1 MQYVGALR
9 VMLQWKSYYLLT
21 PYSPEDVVRP
31 GGGEGEDA
39 DQLEVGPAVEH
50 LVLGA
55 HYLRIR
61 RCNYIGQF
69 GQSSNRIQIL

>member
-1 MQYVGALR
+1 MQYVGALHA
-9 VMLQWKSYYLLT
+9 MLQWKSYNLLT
-21 PYSPEDVVRP
+21 PYSPEDIVWP
-31 GGGEGEDA
+31 GGGESEDA

-69 GQSSNRIQIL
+69 GQSSDRIQIL

>member
-1 MQYVGALR
+1 MEIIS
-9 VMLQWKSYYLLT
+9 WTT
-21 PYSPEDVVRP
+21 PYSPEDVVWP

-69 GQSSNRIQIL
+69 GQSSDRIQILWHFEL